1 LGFEYKSFDF
11 SPPEKRWACAQD
23 DVSFIICNELTDYY
37 TSFLVLLKMWFLV
50 STDPGYPEH
59 VTQIIH
65 HFMALQLK
73 NLISLQNYYIGM
85 LLKIINKRLYE

>member
-1 LGFEYKSFDF
+1 
-11 SPPEKRWACAQD
+11 
-23 DVSFIICNELTDYY
+23 
-37 TSFLVLLKMWFLV
+37 MWFLV